1 MLQEFQNLFFKDVA
15 RIILPKQ
22 KLFIYMLNF
31 ERIIELQ
38 MSIFQYFLPYFMREK
53 YVLIV

>member
-1 MLQEFQNLFFKDVA
+1 MLQEFQNLCFKDVA

-38 MSIFQYFLPYFMREK
+38 MSIFQYFLPYFMRENMF
-53 YVLIV
+53 